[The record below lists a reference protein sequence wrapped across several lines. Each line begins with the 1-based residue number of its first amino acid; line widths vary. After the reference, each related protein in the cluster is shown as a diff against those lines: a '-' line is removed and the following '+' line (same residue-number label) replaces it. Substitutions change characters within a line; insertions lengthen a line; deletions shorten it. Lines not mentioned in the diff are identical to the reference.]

1 VAMEHRRSWTS
12 TFDGV
17 DHRIEV
23 VYRALSGWM
32 EIEVDGVRQAR
43 GWREWQTVVG
53 GANLSCAIGGHRV
66 DARVTQPFAQQTY
79 AFALRI
85 DDQLQPGS
93 DPQPEPRALKRQT
106 LLALGMLALTVFA
119 ITAATTIIRTLT

>member
-1 VAMEHRRSWTS
+1 MEHRRSWTGS
-12 TFDGV
+12 VDGV
-17 DHRIEV
+17 DHRIDV
-23 VYRALSGWM
+23 VYRALTGWM

-53 GANLSCAIGGHRV
+53 GAELSCDIDGHRI
-66 DARVTQPFAQQTY
+66 DARVTQPFGKQDY

-85 DDQLQPGS
+85 DGQLLPGS

-106 LLALGMLALTVFA
+106 LVAVGVLALTIFLV
-119 ITAATTIIRTLT
+119 TAATTIVRILN